1 MDGRHSKLL
10 RVTLPRAPTPGITAL
25 GEGGPECVSDLMS
38 ITPRQPPGGSG
49 GVWVL
54 PDLHPLPAGAHVLAQ
69 EEAVERDGPD
79 EEEELLHCLPHE
91 LGVQAV
97 LAHGAV
103 EVAQLLQ
110 DGGHRVGVRVVDAGR
125 PLAEARGLQAG
136 NALQTLVLQHARHCR
151 GDTQRTFSLLY
162 VPVSGGVTFSTR
174 VSSGCSC
181 DKSDRF
187 KAWGAQAAEWM
198 GQTLFSTGRQPLAR
212 LADLFFQNGR
222 NGSRLAW

>member
-1 MDGRHSKLL
+1 M
-10 RVTLPRAPTPGITAL
+10 
-25 GEGGPECVSDLMS
+25 SDLMS

-49 GVWVL
+49 GVRVL
-54 PDLHPLPAGAHVLAQ
+54 PDLHPFPAGAHVLAQ

-162 VPVSGGVTFSTR
+162 VPVSGGATFSTR

-181 DKSDRF
+181 DKAIESRPGEHRLQGGWDRRCF
-187 KAWGAQAAEWM
+187 QRGSSPWLGL
-198 GQTLFSTGRQPLAR
+198 QTSSFRIAGMEA
-212 LADLFFQNGR
+212 G
-222 NGSRLAW
+222 